1 MAGPSTFQTI
11 VAIANGILSI
21 AATVLLLA
29 ILVGGFIAWR
39 AARRAVVAARV
50 QLTPIISS
58 LSAAARDLE
67 GMTGKLRG
75 QVDAISDTV
84 GEATDSARA
93 LLRGAEGRLKRLDY
107 TIGAA
112 QDEVE
117 DALTDIAALA
127 RGLRAGAGALRG
139 FWRAARDYDD
149 LGDAGED
156 EDEELARRERGRSV
170 EADDDEPRHAPH
182 ARARRAR
189 D

>member
-1 MAGPSTFQTI
+1 MADPSTFQTVVSI
-11 VAIANGILSI
+11 SNGILSI
-21 AATVLLLA
+21 AATLLLLA
-29 ILVGGFIAWR
+29 VLVGGLIAWR
-39 AARRAVVAARV
+39 AARRAITAARV
-50 QLTPIISS
+50 ELVPILSS

-75 QVDAISDTV
+75 QVDSITDTV
-84 GEATDSARA
+84 AEANDGART
-93 LLRGAEGRLKRLDY
+93 LVRGVEGRLKRLDY

-139 FWRAARDYDD
+139 FWHSARDYDD
-149 LGDAGED
+149 EESEDGD
-156 EDEELARRERGRSV
+156 EDEELSRRERRRSV
-170 EADDDEPRHAPH
+170 EDDDEEARHEPH